1 MKLTFIIAVVVLLA
15 TVIVIAVFALSRHK
29 KAGSGDIKLVGEIA
43 HVDTKLEPEG
53 TVLVRGELWRARS
66 QDGSV
71 ISSHARVRIVGFQ
84 DHLVLVEPVAE

>member
-1 MKLTFIIAVVVLLA
+1 MKATFIISVVALLA
-15 TVIVIAVFALSRHK
+15 TLVVVAVFALSRHK
-29 KAGSGDIKLVGEIA
+29 KAGSGDVKLVGEIA

-53 TVLVRGELWRARS
+53 TVLVRGELWRAKA

-71 ISSHARVRIVGFQ
+71 IPSHARVRIVGFQ